1 MFRRLWVRITAPYT
15 GCTFFTY
22 ICCINC
28 NDVCLKRGRGEAFF
42 KSIGRPNCIQSTNAG
57 TITLE
62 KSIFFRTYLRWGK
75 DLSPCYIC
83 QNILGNVVLMTRV
96 SRQSGQM
103 FGCFIKHD
111 FLMI

>member
-42 KSIGRPNCIQSTNAG
+42 LINRKAKLHSKHKRGYDNIGEIH
-57 TITLE
+57 
-62 KSIFFRTYLRWGK
+62 F
-75 DLSPCYIC
+75 LSYI
-83 QNILGNVVLMTRV
+83 LKMG
-96 SRQSGQM
+96 
-103 FGCFIKHD
+103 
-111 FLMI
+111 